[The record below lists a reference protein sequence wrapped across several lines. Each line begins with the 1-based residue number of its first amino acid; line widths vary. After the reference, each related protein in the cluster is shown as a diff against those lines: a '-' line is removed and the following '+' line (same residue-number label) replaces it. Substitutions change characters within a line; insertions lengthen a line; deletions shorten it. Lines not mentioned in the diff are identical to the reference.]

1 MLKIPCQAANR
12 LAARSRLPRPA
23 GGWTARSLIR
33 VLSLGGV
40 LATAHPQVTAQST
53 VAQPPAA
60 AQAPA
65 AQPLTTPRS
74 PAARGPAVQSAAAGR
89 TSQKPLASSE
99 PKVIGGATY
108 VALAQGLTAV
118 FNGKEPSTLDELRAL
133 ELQQSKV
140 AKAIESVTVNVQQG
154 SAQGSGV
161 IITPDGYVLTAAH
174 VAGGANRDAYVILS
188 DGTRVRAKTL
198 GMNRDKDAGL
208 MKIVEERST
217 PWPHATLG
225 HSRDLKVGQWCI
237 ASGHPGGWNL
247 DRGAAIRVGRIL
259 SISKGR
265 GESEAHTLFT
275 DCALIGGDSG
285 GPLFTLEGKL
295 VGIHSRI
302 GTDVIDNMHVP
313 IDVFESSWE
322 RMARK
327 EVWGALPGFQ
337 PVIGVRGTNQRPL
350 ITSVVPDGPADLAGV
365 QAGDLVLAVDGTKI
379 ATFDDLQAAVNATMP
394 GDVIFLRIQR
404 GEEIIKLPV
413 KVGVVG
419 G

>member
-1 MLKIPCQAANR
+1 MPKIPCQEANW
-12 LAARSRLPRPA
+12 LAAPRALPQRGIRWAGRLLLL
-23 GGWTARSLIR
+23 T
-33 VLSLGGV
+33 VSLGG
-40 LATAHPQVTAQST
+40 AFAFACTQ
-53 VAQPPAA
+53 AA
-60 AQAPA
+60 AQATL
-65 AQPLTTPRS
+65 AQPPTTQT
-74 PAARGPAVQSAAAGR
+74 PAVSGSAVQSAVAER
-89 TSQKPLASSE
+89 TSQKPLASSA
-99 PKVIGGATY
+99 PQRVVGATY

-118 FNGKEPSTLDELRAL
+118 FNGKEPSTLEELRAL

-174 VAGGANRDAYVILS
+174 VAGGANRDAIIILS
-188 DGTRVRAKTL
+188 DGSRVQARTL

-225 HSRDLKVGQWCI
+225 QSQDLKVGQWCI

-247 DRGAAIRVGRIL
+247 DRGAAIRVGRVL

-295 VGIHSRI
+295 IGIHSRI

-313 IDVFESSWE
+313 IDVFKTSWD
-322 RMARK
+322 RMARR

-337 PVIGVRGTNQRPL
+337 PVIGVRGVRGENQSPM
-350 ITSVVPDGPADLAGV
+350 IVSVVPDGPADMAGI
-365 QAGDLVLAVDGTKI
+365 QAGDLVLAVDGNKI
-379 ATFDDLQAAVNATMP
+379 ATFDELQTAVTASVP
-394 GDVIFLRIQR
+394 GDVIFLKIQR
-404 GEEIIKLPV
+404 GEEILNLAV
-413 KVGVVG
+413 TVDVAG